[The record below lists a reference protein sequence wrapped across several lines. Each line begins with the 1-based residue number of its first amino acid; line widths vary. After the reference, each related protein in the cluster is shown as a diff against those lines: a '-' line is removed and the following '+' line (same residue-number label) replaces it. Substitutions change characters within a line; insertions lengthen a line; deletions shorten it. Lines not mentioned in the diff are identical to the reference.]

1 MSAAEVWFLKAEAA
15 LRGWSADNVQTD
27 YETGVT
33 TSFQQWGVSSG
44 TYLSDGSST
53 EADYTDPK
61 GTGGVNDAKAL
72 STITI
77 KWDPAAT
84 QEMQLERIITQK
96 WIAIF
101 PDGQEAWADYRRT
114 GYPRLFPVV
123 VNNSGGAISTQTQIR
138 RLDYP
143 QSEYTTNAAAVNSA
157 VSTLLGGPD
166 VGGTRMWWDVANEG
180 NF

>member
-1 MSAAEVWFLKAEAA
+1 MSSAEVWFLKAEAA
-15 LRGWSADNVQTD
+15 LRGWSGAGDVATD
-27 YETGVT
+27 YETGIT

-44 TYLSDGSST
+44 TYLNDAVSTETNYVDPRSST
-53 EADYTDPK
+53 NSA
-61 GTGGVNDAKAL
+61 AAL

-77 KWDPAAT
+77 KWDPTAT
-84 QEMQLERIITQK
+84 QEVMLERIITQK

-123 VNNSGGAISTQTQIR
+123 VNNSGGVISTTTQIR

-166 VGGTRMWWDVANEG
+166 VGGTRLWWDVANKG

>member
-1 MSAAEVWFLKAEAA
+1 
-15 LRGWSADNVQTD
+15 VQTN
-27 YETGVT
+27 YTTGIT

-44 TYLSDGSST
+44 SYLTDAVST
-53 EADYTDPK
+53 QTNYVDPK
-61 GTGGVNDAKAL
+61 NPVNNATAL

-77 KWDPAAT
+77 AWDPAASNET
-84 QEMQLERIITQK
+84 KLERIITQK

-123 VNNSGGAISTQTQIR
+123 NNTSGGTINTTDQIR

-143 QSEYTTNAAAVNSA
+143 QSEYTSNGAAVASA
-157 VSTLLGGPD
+157 VQSLLGGPD
-166 VGGTRMWWDVANEG
+166 AGGTRLWWDVANKG